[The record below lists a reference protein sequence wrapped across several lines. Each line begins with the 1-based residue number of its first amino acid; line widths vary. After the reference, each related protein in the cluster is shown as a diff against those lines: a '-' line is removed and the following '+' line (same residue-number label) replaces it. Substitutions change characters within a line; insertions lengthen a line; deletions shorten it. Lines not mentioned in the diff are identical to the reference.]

1 MTYAVLACHFV
12 VHCVAAKLVRTSV
25 SFLVPLDN
33 CHLPTRSNTGNPSIA
48 SIELEAVP
56 QAGGLQSSFAII
68 SLNCHHQAS
77 LEDSTNE
84 TPCPKPQLDLAP
96 NHKQKKASHVKKS
109 LSLAIFVQEN

>member
-1 MTYAVLACHFV
+1 V

-33 CHLPTRSNTGNPSIA
+33 CHLPTRSNIGNPSIP
-48 SIELEAVP
+48 SIKLEAVP
-56 QAGGLQSSFAII
+56 QAGGLQSSFAIR

-77 LEDSTNE
+77 LEDSTK
-84 TPCPKPQLDLAP
+84 TPCPKPQLDLSP

-109 LSLAIFVQEN
+109 LSLAIVVQEN